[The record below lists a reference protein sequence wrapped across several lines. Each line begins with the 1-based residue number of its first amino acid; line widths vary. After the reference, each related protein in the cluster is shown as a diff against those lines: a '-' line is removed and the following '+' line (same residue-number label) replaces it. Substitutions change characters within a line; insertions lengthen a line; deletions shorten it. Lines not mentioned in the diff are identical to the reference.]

1 MVDAGEY
8 LPCDAL
14 SKKGLLISLISEL
27 NAFDEIPFD
36 IALVEKLG
44 VLTYETIAPVSISI
58 ATTAPRLLFI

>member
-14 SKKGLLISLISEL
+14 SKKGLLKSLISEL
-27 NAFDEIPFD
+27 NSFDEIPFD

-44 VLTYETIAPVSISI
+44 VLT
-58 ATTAPRLLFI
+58 